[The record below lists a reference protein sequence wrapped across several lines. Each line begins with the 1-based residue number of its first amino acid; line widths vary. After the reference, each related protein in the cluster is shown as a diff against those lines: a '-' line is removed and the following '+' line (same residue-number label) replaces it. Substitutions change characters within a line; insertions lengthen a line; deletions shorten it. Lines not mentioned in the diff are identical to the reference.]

1 MPKALIIATNGFEQ
15 DELFKPR
22 QALLDAG
29 VEVTLAS
36 LGRDPIQGEKGGEK
50 GDSITP
56 DALVSEVH
64 ADDYDALVIPG
75 GVANPDKMRTDP
87 NAVKLVRDFLF
98 AKKPVAAIC
107 HGPWLLAEAEA
118 IDGRTVTSWP
128 SIRTDLRH
136 AGANVVD
143 KEVVVDGNL
152 ITSRKPDDIPAFN
165 RELLAQLGVE
175 AKADA

>member
-1 MPKALIIATNGFEQ
+1 MAKALIIATNGFEQ

-22 QALLDAG
+22 KALRDAG
-29 VEVTLAS
+29 VAVTLAS
-36 LGRDPIQGEKGGEK
+36 LSRDPIQGEKGGEK
-50 GDSITP
+50 GESITP
-56 DALVSEVH
+56 DALVGEVS

-87 NAVKLVRDFLF
+87 DAVKLVRDFLF
-98 AKKPVAAIC
+98 AQKPVAAIC

-118 IDGRTVTSWP
+118 IDGRTLTSWP

-136 AGANVVD
+136 AGAIVVD
-143 KEVVVDGNL
+143 REVVVDGNL

-165 RELLAQLGVE
+165 RELLAQIGVE
-175 AKADA
+175 AMA